1 VPGEEPAHNYIP
13 TAGGT
18 AADEL
23 SGFEPS
29 GDTADVTPPTSHGTA
44 MVTVLTTPAAPETP
58 EAPAGPS
65 SAPPAL
71 QTFAEL
77 GVTADICAALADAG
91 IVTAFPIQSLA
102 LPIALAGQDIIGQ
115 ARTGTGKTLAFG
127 IPLIEQLSESRTRT
141 PGAPRALVVVP
152 TRELAI
158 QVAEDLRTAGARSG
172 VSVVTLY
179 GGRAYE
185 PQIEA
190 LASVDIVV
198 STPGRL
204 LDLER
209 QRHLDL
215 SQTGALVLD
224 EADKMLDLGFLPD
237 VERILRLTPP
247 NRQTMLFSAT
257 MPGEIVTLA
266 RRHLRQATHVRAEH
280 HDEPASVPATDQH
293 VFRAHQMD
301 KIEVL
306 ARLLQAEGRGLTI
319 VFCRTKRSADQ
330 VAGALTTRG
339 FAAAAVHG
347 DLGQGQRERA
357 MRAFRSGKVDVL
369 VATDVAARGLDV
381 EDVTHVVNYECPED
395 DKAYLH
401 RIGRTGRAG
410 RSGVAVTFVD
420 WADLQRW
427 KLISDTLGLDKPE
440 PAETYSTSE
449 HLFSALSIP
458 AGVTGVLPRSQRARA
473 GLDAEEL
480 EDIGETGKTRSQAG
494 HSSGPRRGGRA
505 TESSGSGREAPRRSS
520 RVRRRTRGGTP
531 LGDHDGDA
539 PAAQPAGDGSVT
551 VGADAPAGSAAGASG
566 EGAPARRRRRRRPRG
581 AGAHPAGPAQ
591 PSGDSQ

>member
-1 VPGEEPAHNYIP
+1 VPDEDPALTQNP
-13 TAGGT
+13 TAGGP

-29 GDTADVTPPTSHGTA
+29 GDTTNLTPPTSYGTA
-44 MVTVLTTPAAPETP
+44 TVTVLAATAAP
-58 EAPAGPS
+58 APVSPVP
-65 SAPPAL
+65 APPAE

-77 GVTADICAALADAG
+77 GVTEGICAALADAG

-127 IPLIEQLSESRTRT
+127 IPLIEQLSRSGTRT
-141 PGAPRALVVVP
+141 PKAPRALVVVP

-158 QVAEDLRTAGARSG
+158 QVAEDLRTAGARSCLR
-172 VSVVTLY
+172 VVTLY

-198 STPGRL
+198 GTPGRL

-209 QRHLDL
+209 QHHLDL
-215 SQTGALVLD
+215 SQTAALVLD

-257 MPGEIVTLA
+257 MPGEVVTLA
-266 RRHLRQATHVRAEH
+266 RRHLRRPTHVRAEQ
-280 HDEPASVPATDQH
+280 HDEPASVPTTEQH
-293 VFRAHQMD
+293 VFRAHQLD

-357 MRAFRSGKVDVL
+357 MRAFRNGKVDVL

-381 EDVTHVVNYECPED
+381 DDVTHVVNYECPED

-420 WADLQRW
+420 WHDLQRW

-449 HLFSALSIP
+449 HLFSALNIP
-458 AGVTGVLPRSQRARA
+458 AGVTGVLPRTQRERA

-494 HSSGPRRGGRA
+494 HGSGHGRGGRGGRGA
-505 TESSGSGREAPRRSS
+505 DGGREPGRRSS
-520 RVRRRTRGGTP
+520 RVRRRTRGGAP
-531 LGDHDGDA
+531 LNGHGDGDDITSS
-539 PAAQPAGDGSVT
+539 PAADGNVTVAAGEPAGPGAGTDGQ
-551 VGADAPAGSAAGASG
+551 A
-566 EGAPARRRRRRRPRG
+566 APARRRRRRPRG
-581 AGAHPAGPAQ
+581 SGSRPASAAQ